1 MNNERCQSLGIAKS
15 VLIPTDSPIPID
27 SHWPPNSATKSV
39 YICNLRKAFKLTYFR
54 TTNYLGE
61 QNYLIKGEF
70 LAKLSIL
77 WGNYHFK

>member
-1 MNNERCQSLGIAKS
+1 MNNERCQSLNIAKS
-15 VLIPTDSPIPID
+15 VLIPTSDPPILPQ
-27 SHWPPNSATKSV
+27 KV
-39 YICNLRKAFKLTYFR
+39 CICNLRQACKFTYFWM
-54 TTNYLGE
+54 TNYLGE